1 MNHLLLNTIS
11 DEAVL
16 HAIGRGN
23 VGDLFT
29 VRSDGDQD
37 SHKLWV
43 AGLIHDAK
51 KKGITLKREEKYETK
66 IREPREGAVGLWHTS
81 HQRGSRAMIELI
93 DLATLLGVCYLVWSE
108 ILRRE
113 E

>member
-66 IREPREGAVGLWHTS
+66 IREPREGAVGLWHTRS
-81 HQRGSRAMIELI
+81 EWYTELRKHAERKPPTWEPSDDRAN
-93 DLATLLGVCYLVWSE
+93 
-108 ILRRE
+108 
-113 E
+113 